1 MSQNLGEYIVEE
13 NEISVSMEVLLI
25 ISKLLEKLV
34 KLGLKLELKKLR
46 LCMHKYY
53 MYMHL

>member
-34 KLGLKLELKKLR
+34 KLGLKLGLKKLR